1 LQPLRAICNSGEELF
16 QPALLD
22 YPVVGSGPET
32 KFLTVIAIEGHG
44 PSGLFHFPEMAHD
57 LLYWLK
63 RNEVAHDHGRGQQAQ
78 SLPFFFRDVA
88 AVDIVWFEAG
98 IIEMRVINH
107 SVSHSCAGQRQ
118 RQTRIP
124 NTFGQPEAGR
134 FTIKAA
140 FDVFVHHP
148 HLAPG
153 IPDRNAGQQ
162 GFEKPA
168 R

>member
-1 LQPLRAICNSGEELF
+1 
-16 QPALLD
+16 
-22 YPVVGSGPET
+22 
-32 KFLTVIAIEGHG
+32 
-44 PSGLFHFPEMAHD
+44 MAHD
-57 LLYWLK
+57 LLYRLK
-63 RNEVAHDHGRGQQAQ
+63 RDEIAHDHGRGQQAQ

-88 AVDIVWFEAG
+88 AVDLVWFEAG